1 MTTPPSLLAARNAVA
16 VVFALNGLAFSC
28 LVARLPDVRS
38 GLSLSNGELGLLLLA
53 ITVGSLVA
61 LTASGRLVD
70 RFGAAA
76 VVRAGCALVVA
87 GFVLATAGVVGW
99 SSAPVTAVGFAV
111 YGMGVGGWDVAMNV
125 EAAEVEREMR
135 RTIMPRFH
143 AAWSLGTFGGAGIGV
158 ALTRLEVPVAV
169 HWIVGAS
176 ASALVGG
183 LAAGRFVAA
192 TTAPQDESG
201 AVVRGRSPWL
211 EPRTLA
217 IGVVVLCFAVV
228 EGAANDWLTLALI
241 DGYDAEHWVGVA
253 GFALFVSAM
262 TVGRLW
268 GPRALDHF
276 GRVPVL
282 AASAGVSGVGV
293 ALVVWGAVWPLVAL
307 GILLWGLGAALGF
320 PVGMS
325 AAADDPTGAARRVG
339 VVATIAYGA
348 FLGGPPLLGWLA
360 DHVGTLDA
368 LAAVGALLA
377 VALLAVGSMR
387 EQRGE
392 SGPSAGT

>member
-1 MTTPPSLLAARNAVA
+1 VVGPARTEGAATAARAARNAVA
-16 VVFALNGLAFSC
+16 LVFALNGLAFSG
-28 LVARLPDVRS
+28 LVARLPDVRA
-38 GLSLSNGELGLLLLA
+38 GLDLSNGGLGLLLLA
-53 ITVGSLVA
+53 ITAGSLVA

-76 VVRAGCALVVA
+76 VVRAGCGFVVA
-87 GFVLATAGVVGW
+87 GFLVATAGVVW
-99 SSAPVTAVGFAV
+99 WESVPVAAAGFAV
-111 YGMGVGGWDVAMNV
+111 YGVGIGGWDVAMNV
-125 EAAEVEREMR
+125 EAAEVERELR

-158 ALTRLEVPVAV
+158 VLTRADVPVAA
-169 HWIVGAS
+169 HWLVGA
-176 ASALVGG
+176 AVAAAGAG
-183 LAAGRFVAA
+183 LAAGRFVTAA
-192 TTAPQDESG
+192 APAPEGDEPV
-201 AVVRGRSPWL
+201 ARGRSPWL

-217 IGVVVLCFAVV
+217 IGLVVLCFALV

-253 GFALFVSAM
+253 GFATFVSAM
-262 TVGRLW
+262 TLGRLT
-268 GPRALDHF
+268 GPRALDRF

-293 ALVVWGAVWPLVAL
+293 ALVVWGGVWPLVAV
-307 GILLWGLGAALGF
+307 GIVLWGLGAALGF

-325 AAADDPTGAARRVG
+325 AAADNPAGAARRVG
-339 VVATIAYGA
+339 VVATISYAA

-368 LAAVGALLA
+368 LAAVAVLLVLSLAGVGA
-377 VALLAVGSMR
+377 MR
-387 EQRGE
+387 EQR
-392 SGPSAGT
+392 

>member
-1 MTTPPSLLAARNAVA
+1 MIIAARNAVA
-16 VVFALNGLAFSC
+16 LVFVLNGLAFSC
-28 LVARLPDVRS
+28 LVARLPDVRA

-53 ITVGSLVA
+53 ITAGSLVA
-61 LTASGRLVD
+61 LSASGRLVD
-70 RFGAAA
+70 RVGAAA
-76 VVRAGCALVVA
+76 VVRAGCVFVVA
-87 GFVLATAGVVGW
+87 GFLLATAGVAAW
-99 SSAPVTAVGFAV
+99 SSVPVAAAGFVV
-111 YGMGVGGWDVAMNV
+111 YGAGIGGWDVAMNV
-125 EAAEVEREMR
+125 EAAEVERELK

-158 ALTRLEVPVAV
+158 VLTRLDVPLAV
-169 HWIVGAS
+169 HWSVGAIAAAALS
-176 ASALVGG
+176 AIS
-183 LAAGRFVAA
+183 AGRFV
-192 TTAPQDESG
+192 TASPKAEGDDAG
-201 AVVRGRSPWL
+201 GVPRGRSPWR

-217 IGVVVLCFAVV
+217 IGLVVLCFAVV

-241 DGYDAEHWVGVA
+241 DGYDAEQWVGVA
-253 GFALFVSAM
+253 GFAVFVSAM
-262 TVGRLW
+262 TIGRLT

-282 AASAGVSGVGV
+282 AASAGVSGAGI
-293 ALVVWGAVWPLVAL
+293 ALVVWGGVWPLVTL
-307 GILLWGLGAALGF
+307 GIVLWGLGAALGF

-368 LAAVGALLA
+368 LAAVAGLLV
-377 VALLAVGSMR
+377 VALVAVGATR
-387 EQRGE
+387 EQGRETGVH
-392 SGPSAGT
+392 